1 MSNSVNLN
9 HNKKR
14 NVGVV
19 YELLLR
25 AVSSYIV
32 EGKKEKAQSALDIIS
47 KRFAQDTELFKEFRL
62 FNALAKTKITDP
74 TVAAVVLTET
84 KAAARR
90 LDQSRLDREKSLLIR
105 DINHGLNDLN
115 FYHRRLPNYRNLA
128 TIQVAINEWVL
139 GDRSNFSQTLMVESK
154 LLEQL
159 KNNNSSETSSMEEQK
174 SEVVDNLVV
183 KILNEKFNKKYEGK
197 LTEDQRALIRDY
209 VITKT
214 NGEVPSA
221 MIDRAKR
228 IKQES
233 LMCLST
239 IEKSESNAVI
249 QENIKDVKRKVESLD
264 VENLDDDSL
273 SKLMTLSQL
282 IKESRETK

>member
-1 MSNSVNLN
+1 MNNLS

-32 EGKKEKAQSALDIIS
+32 EGKKEKAQAALDIIS

-90 LDQSRLDREKSLLIR
+90 LDQTRLDHEKSLLIR
-105 DINHGLNDLN
+105 DINHGLNDST
-115 FYHRRLPNYRNLA
+115 FYHRRLPNYRDLA

-154 LLEQL
+154 LIEQL
-159 KNNNSSETSSMEEQK
+159 KCNELPQAAPLEEQK
-174 SEVVDNLVV
+174 TDVVDGLVV
-183 KILNEKFNKKYEGK
+183 KLLNEKFNKKYEGK
-197 LTEDQRALIRDY
+197 LTDDQRALIRDY

-214 NGEVPSA
+214 NGVASKD
-221 MIDRAKR
+221 MIERAKK

-233 LMCLST
+233 LQCLST
-239 IEKSESNAVI
+239 IEKTETNTII
-249 QENIKDVKRKVESLD
+249 QENIRDVKRKVETLD
-264 VENLDDDSL
+264 VDNLDDDSL

-282 IKESRETK
+282 IKETRETK